1 MLRKIFNAVK
11 AIGAF
16 FSAVIDF
23 VGYLIDSIIK
33 FFQLI
38 PKAVSYL
45 TSSIGFLPVS
55 VLAMFS
61 VIVTVLIIK
70 KVVNR

>member
-16 FSAVIDF
+16 FAAVIDF

-38 PKAVSYL
+38 PKAVNYL
-45 TSSIGFLPVS
+45 TSAIGFLPVS
-55 VLAMFS
+55 ILAMFS

>member
-1 MLRKIFNAVK
+1 MLRKIWNAVK

-23 VGYLIDSIIK
+23 VQNLIQSIID
-33 FFQLI
+33 FFMLI
-38 PKAVSYL
+38 PKAINYVL
-45 TSSIGFLPVS
+45 SSFSWLPVS
-55 VLAMFS
+55 VLAIIT
-61 VIVTVLIIK
+61 VIITVLAIK

>member
-1 MLRKIFNAVK
+1 MLRKIWNVCK

-16 FSAVIDF
+16 IETLVDI
-23 VGYLIDSIIK
+23 VGFLITSIYE
-33 FFQLI
+33 FFQMI

-45 TSSIGFLPVS
+45 TNSVAFLPAS
-55 VLAMFS
+55 ILALFS

>member
-1 MLRKIFNAVK
+1 MLRKIWNAVK

-23 VGYLIDSIIK
+23 VQNIITAIID
-33 FFQLI
+33 FFMLI
-38 PKAVSYL
+38 PKAISYIMG
-45 TSSIGFLPVS
+45 SFAWIPVS
-55 VLAMFS
+55 ILS
-61 VIVTVLIIK
+61 VITVIITILVIK

>member
-1 MLRKIFNAVK
+1 MLTKIWKAVK

-16 FSAVIDF
+16 IETVVDV
-23 VGYLIDSIIK
+23 VGYLISSIIE
-33 FFQLI
+33 FFQMI

-45 TSSIGFLPVS
+45 TSSVAFLPAS
-55 VLAMFS
+55 ILALFS

>member
-1 MLRKIFNAVK
+1 MLRKIWNAVK

-23 VGYLIDSIIK
+23 VQNLISSIID
-33 FFQLI
+33 FFMLI
-38 PKAVSYL
+38 PKAIKYIMDSFAW
-45 TSSIGFLPVS
+45 IPVS
-55 VLAMFS
+55 VLAIIT
-61 VIVTVLIIK
+61 VIVTVLVIK

>member
-33 FFQLI
+33 FFELI

-45 TSSIGFLPVS
+45 TSSIGFLPAS
-55 VLAMFS
+55 ILAMFS
-61 VIVTVLIIK
+61 VIITVLVIK

>member
-1 MLRKIFNAVK
+1 MLTKIWKVVK

-16 FSAVIDF
+16 IETLVDV
-23 VGYLIDSIIK
+23 VGYLISSIIE
-33 FFQLI
+33 FFQMI

-45 TSSIGFLPVS
+45 TNSVAFLPAS
-55 VLAMFS
+55 ILALFS

>member
-38 PKAVSYL
+38 PKAVNHPLKGSEKQ
-45 TSSIGFLPVS
+45 S
-55 VLAMFS
+55 
-61 VIVTVLIIK
+61 
-70 KVVNR
+70 

>member
-1 MLRKIFNAVK
+1 MLTKIWKVVK

-16 FSAVIDF
+16 IETLVDV
-23 VGYLIDSIIK
+23 VGFLISSIIE

-45 TSSIGFLPVS
+45 TSSVAFLPAS
-55 VLAMFS
+55 ILSLFS

>member
-1 MLRKIFNAVK
+1 MLRKIYNAIK

-33 FFQLI
+33 FFSLI

-55 VLAMFS
+55 ILALFS

>member
-23 VGYLIDSIIK
+23 VCYLIDSIIK

-38 PKAVSYL
+38 PKAVNYL

-61 VIVTVLIIK
+61 VIITVLIIK

>member
-38 PKAVSYL
+38 PKAVNYL
-45 TSSIGFLPVS
+45 TSSVGFLPVS

>member
-1 MLRKIFNAVK
+1 MLRKIWNAVK

-23 VGYLIDSIIK
+23 IQNLIKSIID
-33 FFQLI
+33 FFMLI
-38 PKAVSYL
+38 PKAISYVMD
-45 TSSIGFLPVS
+45 SFSWIPVS
-55 VLAMFS
+55 ILAIIS
-61 VIVTVLIIK
+61 VIITVLVIK

>member
-1 MLRKIFNAVK
+1 MLRKIWGVVK

-16 FSAVIDF
+16 IETLIDI
-23 VGYLIDSIIK
+23 VGYLISSLIE
-33 FFQLI
+33 FFQMI

-45 TSSIGFLPVS
+45 TSSVAFLPAS
-55 VLAMFS
+55 ILALFG
-61 VIVTVLIIK
+61 VIVTVLIVK